1 MGDIRMNTVASA
13 PAAPGGRRSLWFAA
27 VGLVGFALALLL
39 AFTSGLAPAA
49 AANRNDFDPGRII
62 SDSMFYASGSLSPS
76 ETQAVL
82 SSKVSTC
89 RPGYTC
95 LKDYWQATSSIP
107 ADQYCKG
114 YNGSAWESAA
124 SIISKV
130 AGSCGISPKVM
141 IVLLEKEQGL
151 VTDTWP
157 SARQYSA
164 ATGNGCPDTAAC
176 DPAVSGFFFQVYY
189 GARAFQRYTLN
200 SGAYNFHAGLTQNV
214 GYHPNTACGASSVR
228 ITNAATAALYDY
240 TPYVP
245 NAAAMSNLYG
255 TGDACSSYG
264 NRNFWR
270 IYTDWFGSTISG
282 LDSKDAISLTNA
294 LYADILL
301 RAPDAGGLETW
312 RGYLIGQGWPTI
324 WVGDA
329 ILYSDEYYLQRID
342 AAYREVLG
350 REPDAGGRDDWLNR
364 MRTRQVSVDEIRR
377 SFTGSMEFY
386 LKSGGTDASFVSVL
400 YTTLLNRPASDSDV
414 AAWSEQAR
422 LHGGNYVIDSI
433 WNSYESGQIRLN
445 RIYRSFL
452 QRDVD
457 ASGISS
463 WVPLILAQGDQAAR
477 TNIVSSM
484 EYFLN
489 ARTRFPQP

>member
-1 MGDIRMNTVASA
+1 MKMVSTA
-13 PAAPGGRRSLWFAA
+13 PAGPGARSAQ
-27 VGLVGFALALLL
+27 GLTGIALIGAALALLL
-39 AFTSGLAPAA
+39 AFTTGMAPAA
-49 AANRNDFDPGRII
+49 AANRNDFDPGRIM
-62 SDSMFYASGSLSPS
+62 SDSMFYASGSLSPA
-76 ETQAVL
+76 ETQAFL
-82 SSKVSTC
+82 SAKVPAC
-89 RPGYTC
+89 RAGYTC
-95 LKDYWQATSSIP
+95 LKDYWQGTSSIG
-107 ADQYCKG
+107 ADTYCKG
-114 YNGSAWESAA
+114 YSGSSWESAA
-124 SIISKV
+124 SIIARV
-130 AGSCGISPKVM
+130 AVSCGISPKVL

-164 ATGNGCPDTAAC
+164 ATGNGCPDTAPC
-176 DPAVSGFFFQVYY
+176 DPNVSGFFFQVYY

-200 SGAYNFHAGLTQNV
+200 SGSYNFRAGQTQNV
-214 GYHPNTACGASSVR
+214 GYHPNTACGSASVR
-228 ITNAATAALYDY
+228 ISNSATAALYNY

-245 NAAAMSNLYG
+245 NGAAMSNLYG
-255 TGDACSSYG
+255 AGDTCSSYG

-270 IYTDWFGSTISG
+270 MYTDWFGSTISG

-312 RGYLIGQGWPTI
+312 RNYLIGQGWPTI
-324 WVGDA
+324 WVGNA

-350 REPDAGGRDDWLNR
+350 REPDADGRNDWLTR

-400 YTTLLNRPASDSDV
+400 YTTLLNRPASEGDV

-422 LHGGNYVIDSI
+422 LHGGFYVVDSI

-445 RIYRSFL
+445 RMYKSFL
-452 QRDVD
+452 QRDAD

-477 TNIVSSM
+477 TSIVSSM
-484 EYFLN
+484 EYLVN
-489 ARTRFPQP
+489 SRARFPQP